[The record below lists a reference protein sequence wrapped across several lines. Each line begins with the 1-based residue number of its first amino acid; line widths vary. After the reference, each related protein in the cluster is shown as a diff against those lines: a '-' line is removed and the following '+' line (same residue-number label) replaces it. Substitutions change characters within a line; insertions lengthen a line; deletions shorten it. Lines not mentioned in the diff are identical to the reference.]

1 VAAPRRPAATVAF
14 TAGALACFAAN
25 SLLARAA
32 LGRGLADAETFT
44 VVRLGSGAA
53 LLVALAAARGG
64 RRGTGSW
71 TAGALLLLYA
81 LPFSLAYLRIPTG
94 TGAFLLF
101 AAVQATMI
109 GASVVQGAR
118 PTLRQWI
125 GIALALAGLAAL
137 ARPGQGGTDP
147 LGAALMVVA
156 GASWGVYS
164 LLGRSAGDPLATTAD
179 NLARSAALAAPFG
192 LAVLLAGAARATIPG
207 LLLAAGSG
215 ALATGGGY
223 SLWYAVVP
231 TLGATRA
238 AAVQLS
244 VPALAA
250 GAAVVL
256 LGEPVTPRLVA
267 SGAAILTGI
276 ALTLGVRGRTGAG
289 S

>member
-1 VAAPRRPAATVAF
+1 MPSPRGPAATVAL

-32 LGRGLADAETFT
+32 LGRGLVDAGTFT
-44 VVRLGSGAA
+44 VVRLASGAA

-71 TAGALLLLYA
+71 SAGALLVLYA
-81 LPFSLAYLRIPTG
+81 APFSLAYLHVPTG

-101 AAVQATMI
+101 ASVQATMI
-109 GASVVQGAR
+109 GASVLQGAR

-137 ARPGQGGTDP
+137 ARPGPGGTDP
-147 LGAALMVVA
+147 LGAAAMVVA

-179 NLARSAALAAPFG
+179 NLARGAALAAPLG
-192 LAVLLAGAARATIPG
+192 LAVLLAGTARATVPG
-207 LLLAAGSG
+207 VLLAAGSG

-223 SLWYAVVP
+223 SLWYAAVP
-231 TLGATRA
+231 ALGATRA

-256 LGEPVTPRLVA
+256 LGEPITPRLLA
-267 SGAAILTGI
+267 SAGAILSGI
-276 ALTLGVRGRTGAG
+276 ALTLRSATG
-289 S
+289 SRS